1 MVYYEFKRIVV
12 VAPAVIPV
20 HFALTYTKFPV
31 KLYYAMVVLKSVVS
45 VVLAISNQSSSVG
58 VAANVPCILMAPVIV
73 VFTLYATVCTPS
85 VCE

>member
-1 MVYYEFKRIVV
+1 MIP
-12 VAPAVIPV
+12 PAVTDV
-20 HFALTYTKFPV
+20 ALALTYTKLPV
-31 KLYYAMVVLKSVVS
+31 KLYDAMVVLKSVVS

>member
-1 MVYYEFKRIVV
+1 MIP
-12 VAPAVIPV
+12 PAVTDV
-20 HFALTYTKFPV
+20 ALALTYTKLPV
-31 KLYYAMVVLKSVVS
+31 KLYDAMVVLKSVVS

-73 VFTLYATVCTPS
+73 VLTLYATVCTPS